1 MYELIPIFAG
11 AAAGLL
17 AMRLTGRRSRAVCVA
32 AIALVAAVVAGL
44 ASGEL
49 EESPAFLIWD
59 TAQAVGAAV
68 LVMLLVAAR
77 SRAAERH
84 G

>member
-11 AAAGLL
+11 AAAGLFAL
-17 AMRLTGRRSRAVCVA
+17 RLTGRRSRVACVA
-32 AIALVAAVVAGL
+32 VIALVAAVLAGL

-49 EESPAFLIWD
+49 KESPAFLVWD

-68 LVMLLVAAR
+68 LVMLLAAAR
-77 SRAAERH
+77 SRAAARH